1 MVPRRW
7 DELPVE
13 GLEDPTRVLA
23 QRMRIALLAWLAPI
37 FLFGLADLFLAHRGA
52 LAQLYALKLF
62 GLIAVGIAY
71 AALRATR
78 QWRTVLAIA
87 LLSIAL
93 IYALSTASAIIDG
106 EDRTIPILS
115 LAGALATATLLPWGV
130 GPQLAVVALAALSPI
145 VTSEFISGSAWN
157 VLSYPNVGMAIG
169 LIVSVWVA
177 GEFERSRRALAEHN
191 REQQRA
197 EAAVRRLNEELEG
210 RVAERTAELEQANSA
225 MHEQIAV
232 RVEAEAELQ
241 RSRAALSAL
250 IENTDDAIWS
260 IDRSYRVT
268 AFNTVASRRFSA
280 VFGIP
285 LFVGC
290 LGDEF
295 MPAQART
302 QWRARYD
309 RGLAGERFSVEHAY
323 DAPSGTRHFLTSFN
337 PIVSDGAVAGLA
349 IFSAEVTERKRA
361 EEQARQHQAELTH
374 VLRLSTM
381 GEMAAG
387 LAHEINQPLAAIVNY
402 AQGSSRRLR
411 NNANEVSAVLPVIDD
426 IAAEALR
433 AGEII
438 RRLRSLVRKETPKQ
452 DWIDLPEV
460 AEEILRLVQPD
471 TVQHGIAVQLEAEP
485 QLPCV
490 HGDRIQIEQVILNL
504 LRNAIDAMAEVE
516 GERTLHVR
524 IVRVGDTAVELAV
537 RDSGHGMAPRVAERV
552 FDPFFSTKPGGLG
565 MGLSISRTIIEVHQG
580 RLWVAPNPDAGV
592 TFHLTLP
599 VPAAP
604 TVAMAAG

>member
-1 MVPRRW
+1 M
-7 DELPVE
+7 
-13 GLEDPTRVLA
+13 
-23 QRMRIALLAWLAPI
+23 
-37 FLFGLADLFLAHRGA
+37 FGGPAD
-52 LAQLYALKLF
+52 
-62 GLIAVGIAY
+62 
-71 AALRATR
+71 
-78 QWRTVLAIA
+78 
-87 LLSIAL
+87 
-93 IYALSTASAIIDG
+93 
-106 EDRTIPILS
+106 
-115 LAGALATATLLPWGV
+115 
-130 GPQLAVVALAALSPI
+130 
-145 VTSEFISGSAWN
+145 
-157 VLSYPNVGMAIG
+157 
-169 LIVSVWVA
+169 
-177 GEFERSRRALAEHN
+177 
-191 REQQRA
+191 
-197 EAAVRRLNEELEG
+197 RRLHDACRG
-210 RVAERTAELEQANSA
+210 D
-225 MHEQIAV
+225 
-232 RVEAEAELQ
+232 
-241 RSRAALSAL
+241 SRAALVPAL
-250 IENTDDAIWS
+250 
-260 IDRSYRVT
+260 RPR
-268 AFNTVASRRFSA
+268 
-280 VFGIP
+280 
-285 LFVGC
+285 
-290 LGDEF
+290 
-295 MPAQART
+295 
-302 QWRARYD
+302 
-309 RGLAGERFSVEHAY
+309 LAGERFSVEHVRGPMHA
-323 DAPSGTRHFLTSFN
+323 SLSTSFN
-337 PIVSDGAVAGLA
+337 PIVATGWSPAWRL
-349 IFSAEVTERKRA
+349 SAEVTERKRA

-471 TVQHGIAVQLEAEP
+471 TMQHGIAVQLEAEP

-516 GERTLHVR
+516 GERILQVR

-592 TFHLTLP
+592 TFRLTLP
-599 VPAAP
+599 VPAPAA
-604 TVAMAAG
+604 TVAMASG

>member
-1 MVPRRW
+1 MH
-7 DELPVE
+7 
-13 GLEDPTRVLA
+13 A
-23 QRMRIALLAWLAPI
+23 S
-37 FLFGLADLFLAHRGA
+37 
-52 LAQLYALKLF
+52 
-62 GLIAVGIAY
+62 
-71 AALRATR
+71 
-78 QWRTVLAIA
+78 
-87 LLSIAL
+87 LS
-93 IYALSTASAIIDG
+93 
-106 EDRTIPILS
+106 
-115 LAGALATATLLPWGV
+115 
-130 GPQLAVVALAALSPI
+130 
-145 VTSEFISGSAWN
+145 
-157 VLSYPNVGMAIG
+157 
-169 LIVSVWVA
+169 
-177 GEFERSRRALAEHN
+177 
-191 REQQRA
+191 
-197 EAAVRRLNEELEG
+197 
-210 RVAERTAELEQANSA
+210 
-225 MHEQIAV
+225 
-232 RVEAEAELQ
+232 
-241 RSRAALSAL
+241 
-250 IENTDDAIWS
+250 
-260 IDRSYRVT
+260 
-268 AFNTVASRRFSA
+268 
-280 VFGIP
+280 
-285 LFVGC
+285 
-290 LGDEF
+290 
-295 MPAQART
+295 
-302 QWRARYD
+302 
-309 RGLAGERFSVEHAY
+309 
-323 DAPSGTRHFLTSFN
+323 TSFN
-337 PIVSDGAVAGLA
+337 PIVATGWSPAWRL
-349 IFSAEVTERKRA
+349 SAEVTERKRA

-471 TVQHGIAVQLEAEP
+471 TMQHGIAVQLEAEP

-516 GERTLHVR
+516 GERILQVR

-592 TFHLTLP
+592 TFRLTLP
-599 VPAAP
+599 VPAPAA
-604 TVAMAAG
+604 TVAMASG